1 MGHALSFECRV
12 YTSSFQTLHLARTA
26 HMLNH
31 DKSIVNAQSLRIYRA
46 AFLMVSVVSV
56 ATIVAGL
63 IFGFILGVA
72 NYRSYVRPTQRNT
85 ACNMGGIVLISN
97 AGLMWATCAF
107 IPVLLTFCF
116 PLAAMLEAYVCEP
129 YDEQDGTSLD
139 GAAQYLFNIPKGK
152 LFQYFTP
159 SNILGKCNEKTA
171 YAGLSHLSLSPLEEL
186 NAQRFRQEL
195 FDKDGTQSPKEYV
208 KSSTIKAVNK
218 YAKTIMTNVGQD
230 HLMDEESVKTLSAST
245 DKLVAL
251 KDPSTNI
258 DVAIAQEV
266 ILFLNDSLWKAE
278 EIRKQAIE
286 TLHTH
291 VGDCAVAR
299 RVASIGFL
307 VACRIVSDNM
317 NGLWLSLVCCLL
329 SMLAAIPVTLMISRY
344 FLRMHRYMV
353 DGQAPDDEVR
363 GDLEARMKQEKH
375 LK

>member
-1 MGHALSFECRV
+1 MLVQDKATRRIDVQRSLMETAEGIKTSYDQYELEFQEGGFPDGVRGVGGHHCGGPYIRLHPGRRQLS
-12 YTSSFQTLHLARTA
+12 L
-26 HMLNH
+26 
-31 DKSIVNAQSLRIYRA
+31 LREAYA
-46 AFLMVSVVSV
+46 AKH
-56 ATIVAGL
+56 
-63 IFGFILGVA
+63 
-72 NYRSYVRPTQRNT
+72 

-251 KDPSTNI
+251 KDRPLI
-258 DVAIAQEV
+258 
-266 ILFLNDSLWKAE
+266 
-278 EIRKQAIE
+278 
-286 TLHTH
+286 
-291 VGDCAVAR
+291 
-299 RVASIGFL
+299 
-307 VACRIVSDNM
+307 
-317 NGLWLSLVCCLL
+317 
-329 SMLAAIPVTLMISRY
+329 
-344 FLRMHRYMV
+344 
-353 DGQAPDDEVR
+353 
-363 GDLEARMKQEKH
+363 
-375 LK
+375 

>member
-1 MGHALSFECRV
+1 MAAKVLARYKQKENATPYPLFTPVDNAFYYVQRSLMETAEGIK
-12 YTSSFQTLHLARTA
+12 TSYDQYELEFQETLHLARTA

-139 GAAQYLFNIPKGK
+139 G
-152 LFQYFTP
+152 
-159 SNILGKCNEKTA
+159 
-171 YAGLSHLSLSPLEEL
+171 
-186 NAQRFRQEL
+186 
-195 FDKDGTQSPKEYV
+195 
-208 KSSTIKAVNK
+208 
-218 YAKTIMTNVGQD
+218 
-230 HLMDEESVKTLSAST
+230 
-245 DKLVAL
+245 
-251 KDPSTNI
+251 
-258 DVAIAQEV
+258 
-266 ILFLNDSLWKAE
+266 
-278 EIRKQAIE
+278 
-286 TLHTH
+286 
-291 VGDCAVAR
+291 
-299 RVASIGFL
+299 
-307 VACRIVSDNM
+307 

-375 LK
+375 LKRIKEVREHILQQSREARCLVMSFDTLEAPPALPAVSVDSGSHDLARIIPTSVVRRVGVDDPKLPRGKESPFRQMIVPKPPGV